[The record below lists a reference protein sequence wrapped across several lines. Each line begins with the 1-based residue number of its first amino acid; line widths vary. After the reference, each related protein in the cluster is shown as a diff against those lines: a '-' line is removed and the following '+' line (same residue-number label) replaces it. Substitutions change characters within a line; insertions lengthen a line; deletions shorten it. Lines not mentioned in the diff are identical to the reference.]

1 VGEKPELH
9 REDLGFEAVELAQ
22 RSYK

>member
-1 VGEKPELH
+1 VGEKPDLH
-9 REDLGFEAVELAQ
+9 REDLEFEAVELAQ

>member
-1 VGEKPELH
+1 VDEKPALHKEELA
-9 REDLGFEAVELAQ
+9 FEAVELAQ